1 MTASG
6 GASPRTV
13 LAVLLIGILAFAL
26 LAWWSA
32 NAAVRREL
40 RGIGACRGR
49 YATAHSFRDT
59 ADVDMTYPNPQGNQT
74 SRRGSRTCG
83 DLRLAGRLRVTP
95 ER

>member
-1 MTASG
+1 MLLVG
-6 GASPRTV
+6 G
-13 LAVLLIGILAFAL
+13 LGFAL
-26 LAWWSA
+26 LAWWA
-32 NAAVRREL
+32 THAALRREL
-40 RGIGACRGR
+40 GALEDCRGR
-49 YATAHSFRDT
+49 YAVAHSFRDT